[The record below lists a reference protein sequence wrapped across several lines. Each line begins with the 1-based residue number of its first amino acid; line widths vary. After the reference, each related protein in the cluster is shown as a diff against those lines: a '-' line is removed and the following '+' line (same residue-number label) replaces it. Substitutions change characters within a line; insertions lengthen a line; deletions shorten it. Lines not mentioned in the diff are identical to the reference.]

1 MVNLFAFVRK
11 QKASKQESSPPW
23 AHVTVWIRKSVLLLG
38 CLSRQPVVS
47 LFPAAESYAAFSC
60 CVSCRLV
67 FIGFSVL
74 SHFHSVDISKE
85 LRFLF
90 SPQPESVQCFL
101 IPSPG
106 LGFWQIYHLIY
117 TVLST
122 SRQEARD
129 VTVSRQC
136 SAWSLSHQR
145 PLGDSGILWGDKPRL
160 TTILFLIKPPKHQRP
175 LGPHSLTITGGPKWW
190 FFFFFFQL
198 HYSFLIHQ
206 QASCCKEE
214 VSFSLIYLSLLCHYL
229 FWYSNRPQFGQWEPL
244 SVGSLAFG
252 QDPSFWILDFF
263 FLCFLIN

>member
-190 FFFFFFQL
+190 FFFFF
-198 HYSFLIHQ
+198 SFNFIIP
-206 QASCCKEE
+206 S
-214 VSFSLIYLSLLCHYL
+214 SFISRHPAVRKKFPSLSFICLYYVTIYFDTQIAHNLDSE
-229 FWYSNRPQFGQWEPL
+229 SP
-244 SVGSLAFG
+244 SVWVL
-252 QDPSFWILDFF
+252 
-263 FLCFLIN
+263 